1 LKVVI
6 CQSHFLELFYTLEI
20 RKVTCAFLPALSKKN
35 VNSKG
40 YIFPLFFPGKQAK
53 PKNYIYFLPL
63 FGKKH

>member
-1 LKVVI
+1 
-6 CQSHFLELFYTLEI
+6 LEI
-20 RKVTCAFLPALSKKN
+20 RKVTCAFLPALSKKD